1 MDNLSQYNF
10 FRFIIVFFTDEIAR
24 QLNLVGATAVF
35 GVSAMANQLK
45 QVAQLCPSIRK
56 IILFGPTVEGCV
68 SYQELIAQETGD
80 LFNDNLDV
88 SLTR

>member
-1 MDNLSQYNF
+1 
-10 FRFIIVFFTDEIAR
+10 
-24 QLNLVGATAVF
+24 
-35 GVSAMANQLK
+35 MANQLK

-68 SYQELIAQETGD
+68 SYQELITQETGD